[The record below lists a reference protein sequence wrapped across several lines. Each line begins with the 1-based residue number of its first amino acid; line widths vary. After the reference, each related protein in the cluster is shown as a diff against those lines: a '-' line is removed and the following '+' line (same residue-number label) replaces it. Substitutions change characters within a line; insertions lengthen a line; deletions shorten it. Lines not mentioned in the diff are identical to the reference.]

1 MTACSRLDLANEPFF
16 PAPRLRLRSFSYVTN
31 PFLGVTFH
39 CLDGRTSVQR
49 GRVRQRRGKT
59 VVPVSNP
66 ISPENRNHTTDEPAE
81 ALMKSNRNPL
91 MFAFLMVASL
101 FFIWGFCHAMLDV
114 LNKHFQNI
122 LNVSRT
128 QSGLVQTSVFGA
140 YLLMGLPAALLIRRI
155 GYQRGILVGLA
166 VLAFGAFLFIPAGLV
181 FQTFW
186 SFCLALFVLSCGL
199 ACIETAANPYVTVL
213 GPKEGAA
220 GRLSVAQAFN
230 SCAYIIAPTV
240 GGLLLFGHKAEAGA
254 PVDFHT
260 LILPYA
266 VLGCVVLVIF
276 GFFAFIKL
284 PSIEDG
290 VKAEEGGDTSTFK
303 AHLTHQPHFT
313 WGVATQFHSIIAQ
326 IGVNAFAV
334 NYIVE
339 NAIVK
344 DASGATLTSPLFAWY
359 GSLTHAATPE
369 ATAAYVISLAMILYA
384 AGRFSGAALSRKIKP
399 NVMLAIYGLANS
411 IVIVLAIADIKMV
424 SWMILPLCWL
434 FMSIMFPFIFAMS
447 VRNLGPQ
454 TKIAASFHVIAVGAA
469 GSIAAVL
476 MGWLW
481 DRYHS
486 VGVSLAL
493 PLVCFIATA
502 IYGLA
507 YPSLLKKSSTAT

>member
-1 MTACSRLDLANEPFF
+1 
-16 PAPRLRLRSFSYVTN
+16 
-31 PFLGVTFH
+31 
-39 CLDGRTSVQR
+39 
-49 GRVRQRRGKT
+49 
-59 VVPVSNP
+59 
-66 ISPENRNHTTDEPAE
+66 
-81 ALMKSNRNPL
+81 MKSNRNPL
-91 MFAFLMVASL
+91 LFAFLMVASL

-122 LNVSRT
+122 LSVSRT

-155 GYQRGILVGLA
+155 GYQRGILVGLV
-166 VLAFGAFLFIPAGLV
+166 VLAVGAFLFIPAGLV
-181 FQTFW
+181 FKTFW
-186 SFCLALFVLSCGL
+186 SFCLALFILSTGL

-240 GGLLLFGHKAEAGA
+240 GGLLLFGHKGEAGA
-254 PVDFHT
+254 PVDFHS

-266 VLGCVVLVIF
+266 VLGCVVLFIF
-276 GFFAFIKL
+276 AVFSFIKL
-284 PSIEDG
+284 PVIEG
-290 VKAEEGGDTSTFK
+290 SAAAAEDASTFK
-303 AHLTHQPHFT
+303 APLGRQPHFI
-313 WGVATQFHSIIAQ
+313 WGVVTQFLYIVAQ

-339 NAIVK
+339 NAVVK
-344 DASGATLTSPLFAWY
+344 DASGNTVTAPLFAWY

-369 ATAAYVISLAMILYA
+369 ATAAYVISFAMILYA
-384 AGRFSGAALSRKIKP
+384 VGRFTGAPISRRIKP
-399 NVMLAIYGLANS
+399 NVLLALYGIANA
-411 IVIVLAIADIKMV
+411 IVILLAIADIKLV

-447 VRNLGPQ
+447 VRNLGAQ

-481 DRYHS
+481 DQYHS
-486 VGVSLAL
+486 VGVSFAV
-493 PLVCFIATA
+493 PLVCFLATT
-502 IYGLA
+502 IYGFA
-507 YPSLLKKSSTAT
+507 YPRLLDKSAKAA

>member
-1 MTACSRLDLANEPFF
+1 
-16 PAPRLRLRSFSYVTN
+16 
-31 PFLGVTFH
+31 
-39 CLDGRTSVQR
+39 
-49 GRVRQRRGKT
+49 
-59 VVPVSNP
+59 
-66 ISPENRNHTTDEPAE
+66 
-81 ALMKSNRNPL
+81 MKPNRNPL

-122 LNVSRT
+122 LNVSKA

-140 YLLMGLPAALLIRRI
+140 YLLVGMPAALLIRRI

-186 SFCLALFVLSCGL
+186 SFCLALFILSCGL

-230 SCAYIIAPTV
+230 SCAYILAPFL
-240 GGLLLFGHKAEAGA
+240 GGYLLFGKKAEAGA

-276 GFFAFIKL
+276 GVFSFIKL
-284 PSIEDG
+284 PAIENG
-290 VKAEEGGDTSTFK
+290 GGKAEEVDDATIFK
-303 AHLTHQPHFT
+303 AHLTRQPHFT
-313 WGVATQFHSIIAQ
+313 WGVFTQFLYIISQ
-326 IGVNAFAV
+326 IGINAFAV
-334 NYIVE
+334 NYIVN
-339 NAIVK
+339 NAVIK
-344 DASGATLTSPLFAWY
+344 DAAGATSTAPLFAWY
-359 GSLTHAATPE
+359 GSVTHAGTPD
-369 ATAAYVISLAMILYA
+369 ATAAYVITFAMVLYA
-384 AGRFSGAALSRKIKP
+384 IGRFSGAPIARVIKP
-399 NVMLAIYGLANS
+399 NLMLAIYGIANS
-411 IVIVLAIADIKMV
+411 IVILLAIADIKMV
-424 SWMILPLCWL
+424 SWMILPLSWL

-447 VRNLGPQ
+447 VRNLGQQ
-454 TKIAASFHVIAVGAA
+454 TKIAASFHVMAVGAA

-486 VGVSLAL
+486 VGVSFTL
-493 PLVCFIATA
+493 PLIGFIATT
-502 IYGLA
+502 IYGFA
-507 YPSLLKKSSTAT
+507 YPRLLEKSGRAA